1 MRRESLAFNI
11 MDDIYFQAF
20 TQRFKEKASYDK
32 IDANDDVK
40 DWLDNM
46 TFDKKGW
53 ASISPEMQLI

>member
-1 MRRESLAFNI
+1 MRRKSLAFNI

-46 TFDKKGW
+46 TFDKKG
-53 ASISPEMQLI
+53 